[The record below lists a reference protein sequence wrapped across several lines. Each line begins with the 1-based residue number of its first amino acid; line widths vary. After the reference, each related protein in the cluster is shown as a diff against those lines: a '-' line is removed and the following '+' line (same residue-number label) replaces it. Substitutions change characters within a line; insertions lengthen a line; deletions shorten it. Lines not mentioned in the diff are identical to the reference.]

1 MAAVTLL
8 AGYAIVGFWLVPL
21 AVRHQVPRVAQAE
34 LGRQAS
40 IGKVGFNP
48 FTLRLVAS
56 DLRLAEADGTPL
68 FAVGNLAAQLQWQSL
83 FRRAWSFAE
92 IRVTR
97 PSANLLIAPDGKFNV
112 AELLATLQQRQGP
125 TSAESGLPRVVIE
138 QFALEQGKVDLQDR
152 RAGYS
157 NVLAP
162 IDFQLTHFSTL
173 PDQNDTHTFSAQMA
187 RGGQLR
193 WKGTA
198 SVNPVRGSG
207 ELTVEN
213 ASLPELAVYLKPY
226 LRATVAAGQLS
237 ATLPYAFSYGDGKFE
252 ARLADAS
259 MSLRDLA
266 LSRAGASNAFAA
278 LTRLDVNDIA
288 ADLARGEVT
297 VGEVRA
303 DGGKLRIQRDAQG
316 ELDLANLMIAGAG
329 PAAAP
334 SPPARQVLLDHWK
347 LTVRQVVFDQMAIS
361 AVDETVS
368 PPLRLDAGQMR
379 LQSQLAAR
387 RSGADFQLT
396 LSDAAVSLS
405 GLALS
410 SGEQTHLKL
419 AQLGF
424 TDADL
429 DLAERR
435 VGIGRLYAQEGQ
447 LQLTRDRGGQFNI
460 VTLLP
465 RFDAPARPPGP
476 QAAAAEKPW
485 RILARNVEL
494 SQFGAEVADQ
504 GTGVKVH
511 VVDLAAKLE
520 GASSDLG
527 QPVKFDAG
535 LSLREGGQFSAQ
547 GSAVPATGALQA
559 EVRVRRLALAPL
571 QPVLARYLKLKIA
584 GGNGSAQGRITAGAK
599 EASLRYIGAVNV
611 AGVVLNEDDGELF
624 ASWTSLSADR
634 ISASLAPNR
643 LEIPELRLVE
653 PNAKLI
659 IENDRSFNAARLLVR
674 PPDARRAG
682 RAPPRPRREARS
694 IRSRCASGGCACK
707 MPSSISPT

>member
-1 MAAVTLL
+1 M
-8 AGYAIVGFWLVPL
+8 
-21 AVRHQVPRVAQAE
+21 
-34 LGRQAS
+34 
-40 IGKVGFNP
+40 
-48 FTLRLVAS
+48 
-56 DLRLAEADGTPL
+56 
-68 FAVGNLAAQLQWQSL
+68 
-83 FRRAWSFAE
+83 
-92 IRVTR
+92 
-97 PSANLLIAPDGKFNV
+97 PSSMERSAP
-112 AELLATLQQRQGP
+112 A
-125 TSAESGLPRVVIE
+125 
-138 QFALEQGKVDLQDR
+138 
-152 RAGYS
+152 
-157 NVLAP
+157 
-162 IDFQLTHFSTL
+162 
-173 PDQNDTHTFSAQMA
+173 
-187 RGGQLR
+187 
-193 WKGTA
+193 
-198 SVNPVRGSG
+198 
-207 ELTVEN
+207 EN

-237 ATLPYAFSYGDGKFE
+237 ATLPYTFSYSDGKFE
-252 ARLADAS
+252 AKLAGAS
-259 MSLRDLA
+259 VSLRDLA
-266 LSRAGASNAFAA
+266 LSRAGASNSFAA

-288 ADLARGEVT
+288 ADLARGEAT

-316 ELDLANLMIAGAG
+316 QLDLANLMVE
-329 PAAAP
+329 AAAP
-334 SPPARQVLLDHWK
+334 AAVAPVPAGEVLLDKWK
-347 LTVRQVVFDQMAIS
+347 LTVRQVVFDQMAVS

-368 PPLRLDAGQMR
+368 PPLRLDAGRVR

-405 GLALS
+405 DLALS
-410 SGEQTHLKL
+410 SGEQTPLKL

-424 TDADL
+424 TGADL

-435 VGIGRLYAQEGQ
+435 VGVGRLYAQQGQ

-465 RFDAPARPPGP
+465 RFDAPARQPEP
-476 QAAAAEKPW
+476 QAGSAEKPW
-485 RILARNVEL
+485 RVLARNVEL
-494 SQFGAEVADQ
+494 SHFGAEVADQ

-511 VVDLAAKLE
+511 VVDLAAKIE

-535 LSLREGGQFSAQ
+535 MSLREGGQFSAR

-611 AGVVLNEDDGELF
+611 AGLVLNEDDGELF
-624 ASWTSLSADR
+624 ASWTNLSADR
-634 ISASLAPNR
+634 VSASLGPNR
-643 LEIPELRLVE
+643 LEIPELRIVE

-659 IENDRSFNAARLLVR
+659 IEDDRSFNAARLLVR
-674 PPDARRAG
+674 APGAGARAAPAAAAARTAVDPFPVRIRRVRLQNAKLDFTDLSLRPQFAAKMYELNGVINGLSSNRDARSQVELDGRVDEFGVARIRGELNPFAPANNTDLNLVLRNADMVPASPYTMKFAGYKIAQGKLSVDLRYQVRNGQLEGTNQIVIDNLTLGERVDSPDALKLPLELAIAILKDSDGRIDLGVPISGNLDDPQFSYGAIIWKAIGNLLTRIVTAPFRALG
-682 RAPPRPRREARS
+682 A
-694 IRSRCASGGCACK
+694 
-707 MPSSISPT
+707 